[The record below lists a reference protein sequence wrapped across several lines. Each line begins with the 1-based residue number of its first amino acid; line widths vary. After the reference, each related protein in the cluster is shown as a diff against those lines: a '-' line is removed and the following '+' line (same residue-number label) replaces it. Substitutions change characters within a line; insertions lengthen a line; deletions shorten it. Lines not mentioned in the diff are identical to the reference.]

1 MLNLEARSLMSTKI
15 FTHSHI
21 SSPQNT
27 YYKGRNNS
35 FTVDKTGRYYV
46 NQRSTLTPPTLEQM
60 AICASC

>member
-1 MLNLEARSLMSTKI
+1 MLNLEAGSLMSTKI

-46 NQRSTLTPPTLEQM
+46 NQ
-60 AICASC
+60 